1 MNIHAEPRRASG
13 RKVVGLPQGWKP
25 LVATVVMSLGLCLP
39 MAAARAADANQIRAD
54 LDATRSEQVTLE
66 ARIKQHD
73 ERLETLRS
81 NLRAERDQSYRT
93 LHSAKREL
101 TRQQFEIER
110 LRQSLALVEQQIALI
125 RTDTDRTI
133 ERYESLNPLKRS
145 LEASGH
151 AAKLQE
157 NAQRIGVLE
166 RDKQPLQEK
175 LGLAE
180 EKFAA
185 LKATQPADA
194 EDLIPADDDPQ
205 IAALLRQRESDYQ
218 KLSSLKQRATAQK
231 ALLAAAE
238 EQKRQAQR
246 SRTTPSTA
254 AVLSA
259 SASAS
264 GSVAS
269 KRRATVGA
277 PLVLDPPAAGV
288 SASSAT
294 WVFAISGEGKDDI
307 ESVLKLKSWVES
319 YGAHYVQARWNGFG
333 ASTRD
338 DTDQFRFEFA
348 EKLRQIHPS
357 ARIIL
362 IGHGRGGGAA
372 IEAATDVAYTLG
384 RPIDFLGVLDP
395 VGEGNLRA
403 NIVYN
408 TDGCQSPEGAGSAS
422 VKGYLDCLTQ
432 APRRSITS
440 NVRFFY
446 NRWQKEGRGPVD
458 YAPLYGLEDESGET
472 REVPSA
478 TGRFALAGNI
488 ESDQKRVFF
497 DNDAN
502 AHRTLLEEES
512 RLLPNLLVK
521 YLR

>member
-1 MNIHAEPRRASG
+1 MLLG
-13 RKVVGLPQGWKP
+13 
-25 LVATVVMSLGLCLP
+25 VAMCLP
-39 MAAARAADANQIRAD
+39 LAPTLAADVDQIRAD
-54 LDATRSEQVTLE
+54 LDASRSEQSVLE
-66 ARIKQHD
+66 NRLRSHD
-73 ERLETLRS
+73 VRLEELRS
-81 NLRAERDQSYRT
+81 SLRAERDQSYRS

-101 TRQQFEIER
+101 TRKQFEVER
-110 LRQSLALVEQQIALI
+110 LRQNLALIEQQITLI

-145 LEASGH
+145 LEASTH

-180 EKFAA
+180 EKFAE
-185 LKATQPADA
+185 LKAIQASDADSLVA
-194 EDLIPADDDPQ
+194 VDDDPQ
-205 IAALLRQRESDYQ
+205 ISNLLRQRAADNQ
-218 KLSSLKQRATAQK
+218 KLSALRQRVSAQK

-238 EQKRQAQR
+238 QQKRQAPRKRPAAQAPA
-246 SRTTPSTA
+246 TVAATA
-254 AVLSA
+254 APVS
-259 SASAS
+259 SQ
-264 GSVAS
+264 
-269 KRRATVGA
+269 RRAIPGA
-277 PLVLDPPAAGV
+277 PLVLEPPAAGV
-288 SASSAT
+288 AASSTT
-294 WVFAISGEGKDDI
+294 WVFAISGEGEDNI

-319 YGAHYVQARWNGFG
+319 YGGHYVQARWNGFG
-333 ASTRD
+333 ASSRE

-357 ARIIL
+357 ARIVL

-384 RPIDFLGVLDP
+384 RQIDFLGVLDP

-408 TDGCQSPEGAGSAS
+408 TDDCQSPEGRGGAS
-422 VKGYLDCLTQ
+422 IKAYLDCLTG
-432 APRRSITS
+432 APRRTITS

-458 YAPLYGLEDESGET
+458 YAPLYGLEDTAGET
-472 REVPSA
+472 RDVPSA

-488 ESDQKRVFF
+488 ESDQKRMFF

>member
-1 MNIHAEPRRASG
+1 MNTHAEPRRASG

-25 LVATVVMSLGLCLP
+25 LVATMLLGVVMSLPWAPAL
-39 MAAARAADANQIRAD
+39 AADVEQIRAD
-54 LDATRSEQVTLE
+54 LEDSRAEQSVLENRLRGHDA
-66 ARIKQHD
+66 
-73 ERLETLRS
+73 RLEELRS
-81 NLRAERDQSYRT
+81 SLRAERDQSYRS

-110 LRQSLALVEQQIALI
+110 LRQNLGLIEQQISLI

-145 LEASGH
+145 LEASSH

-180 EKFAA
+180 EKFAE
-185 LKATQPADA
+185 LKAIQASDADS
-194 EDLIPADDDPQ
+194 LVPVDDDPQ
-205 IAALLRQRESDYQ
+205 IANLLRQRAADNQ
-218 KLSSLKQRATAQK
+218 KLSALRQRVSAQK

-238 EQKRQAQR
+238 QQKRQAQR
-246 SRTTPSTA
+246 KRP
-254 AVLSA
+254 A
-259 SASAS
+259 SAPVSS
-264 GSVAS
+264 Q
-269 KRRATVGA
+269 RRAVPGA
-277 PLVLDPPAAGV
+277 PLVLAPPAAGV
-288 SASSAT
+288 SAAGTT
-294 WVFAISGEGKDDI
+294 WVFAISGEGEDNI
-307 ESVLKLKSWVES
+307 ESILKLKSWVES
-319 YGAHYVQARWNGFG
+319 YGGHYVQARWNGFG
-333 ASTRD
+333 ATTRE

-357 ARIIL
+357 ARIVL

-384 RPIDFLGVLDP
+384 RQIDFLGVLDP

-408 TDGCQSPEGAGSAS
+408 TDDCQSPEGRGGAS
-422 VKGYLDCLTQ
+422 VKAYLDCLTG
-432 APRRSITS
+432 APRRTITS

-458 YAPLYGLEDESGET
+458 YAPLYGLEDTTGET
-472 REVPSA
+472 RDVPSA

-488 ESDQKRVFF
+488 ESDQKRMFF

>member
-1 MNIHAEPRRASG
+1 MMMG
-13 RKVVGLPQGWKP
+13 
-25 LVATVVMSLGLCLP
+25 VALCLSP
-39 MAAARAADANQIRAD
+39 APADAADVRQIRAD
-54 LDATRSEQVTLE
+54 LEASRSEQAILE
-66 ARIKQHD
+66 GRINNHD
-73 ERLETLRS
+73 ERLEALRS
-81 NLRAERDQSYRT
+81 SLRAERDQSYRT
-93 LHSAKREL
+93 MHSAKREI

-110 LRQSLALVEQQIALI
+110 LRQTLALIEQQVSLI

-145 LEASGH
+145 LEASAH

-180 EKFAA
+180 EKLAT
-185 LKATQPADA
+185 LKASQSADA
-194 EDLIPADDDPQ
+194 DDLAPVDDDPQ
-205 IAALLRQRESDYQ
+205 IAAILRQRAADAQ
-218 KLSSLKQRATAQK
+218 KLSVLRQRLSAQK

-246 SRTTPSTA
+246 KRVAANPSAT
-254 AVLSA
+254 V
-259 SASAS
+259 AS
-264 GSVAS
+264 GSTAVS
-269 KRRATVGA
+269 SQRRAIPGA
-277 PLVLDPPAAGV
+277 PLMLEAPAAGV
-288 SASSAT
+288 AASSAP
-294 WVFAISGEGKDDI
+294 WVFAISGEGDQPI

-319 YGAHYVQARWNGFG
+319 YGGRYVQARWNGFG
-333 ASTRD
+333 ASTRE

-384 RPIDFLGVLDP
+384 RAIDFLAVLDP

-408 TDGCQSPEGAGSAS
+408 TDDCQSPEGRGSNG
-422 VKGYLDCLTQ
+422 VKAYLDCLTE
-432 APRRSITS
+432 APRRTITS

-458 YAPLYGLEDESGET
+458 FAPLYGLEDASGES

-488 ESDQKRVFF
+488 ESDQKRMFF